1 MDLLK
6 EILITF
12 SSKKKREFEKFLV
25 RKRPS
30 EDRRDIT
37 VLNELFQFYNS
48 PKKEHLIQKGKQKYH
63 ALRKRLTKELIRF
76 IILQNASNELSAKD
90 SEGFLNLAKHFK
102 ELNKHG
108 VAWFLLEKEEKKCE
122 QTKNYLL
129 NMKIQRL
136 KLEIL
141 PYFPQADFDLI
152 KNKLLELQKAQ
163 AKEDEFQLYFIQI
176 RNMFAEKLEKGEV
189 EISSPIISKAIEQYS
204 NIKHEKNTPKIQLKI
219 IEILRAEYGV
229 KKNFVG
235 LARELKDY
243 YKQLNFSQ
251 EERISFSNSIANIEY
266 IMAYTMLG
274 IRDFGEAKIHLEN
287 LKRLMEKSDLVNLNY
302 IGKYMAIS
310 SFLKIFENKI
320 LEAIFL
326 IHDAVEKYGVKM
338 PEREIN
344 NLKLNQA
351 AYHCL
356 VREFKL
362 SNKILLVFNKSDGY
376 YQKTMG
382 REWVIRKEM
391 IRAVVQLELNNIDIA
406 ETIVLNIEF
415 KHNELFEKKQFM
427 LVKPFIVAMKLFIN
441 NPEKATEEALDQIE
455 SEGGLDKNKMFRDP
469 RIIVFYAWLRGKFS
483 NRDSSTVL
491 MEEFTKL

>member
-12 SSKKKREFEKFLV
+12 SAKKKREFEKFLI

-30 EDRRDIT
+30 ENRRDIT
-37 VLNELFQFYNS
+37 VLNELFKYYNS

-76 IILQNASNELSAKD
+76 IILQNAINELSAKD

-152 KNKLLELQKAQ
+152 KNKLLELQQAQ

-176 RNMFAEKLEKGEV
+176 RNMFAEKLEKGDV
-189 EISSPIISKAIEQYS
+189 EFSNPIISKAIEQYS
-204 NIKHEKNTPKIQLKI
+204 NIKNEKNTPKIQLKI

-235 LARELKDY
+235 LAKELKEY

-251 EERISFSNSIANIEY
+251 EERISFSNSMANIEY

-274 IRDFGEAKIHLEN
+274 IRDFGEARIHLKN

-302 IGKYMAIS
+302 IGKYIAIS

-351 AYHCL
+351 AFHCL
-356 VREFKL
+356 AREFKQ
-362 SNKILLVFNKSDGY
+362 SNKILLEFNKSDGY

-406 ETIVLNIEF
+406 ETIVLNVES

-441 NPEKATEEALDQIE
+441 NPEKATEEALNQIE
-455 SEGGLDKNKMFRDP
+455 SEGGLDKHKMFRDP

-483 NRDSSTVL
+483 NRDSSIVL

>member
-1 MDLLK
+1 
-6 EILITF
+6 
-12 SSKKKREFEKFLV
+12 
-25 RKRPS
+25 
-30 EDRRDIT
+30 
-37 VLNELFQFYNS
+37 
-48 PKKEHLIQKGKQKYH
+48 
-63 ALRKRLTKELIRF
+63 
-76 IILQNASNELSAKD
+76 
-90 SEGFLNLAKHFK
+90 
-102 ELNKHG
+102 
-108 VAWFLLEKEEKKCE
+108 
-122 QTKNYLL
+122 
-129 NMKIQRL
+129 MKIQRL

-152 KNKLLELQKAQ
+152 KNKLLELQQAQ

-176 RNMFAEKLEKGEV
+176 RNMFAEKLEKGDV
-189 EISSPIISKAIEQYS
+189 EFSNPIISKAIEQYS
-204 NIKHEKNTPKIQLKI
+204 NIKNEKNTPKIQLKI

-251 EERISFSNSIANIEY
+251 EEIISFSNSMANIEY

-274 IRDFGEAKIHLEN
+274 IRDFGEAKNHLEN

-302 IGKYMAIS
+302 IGKYIAIS

-382 REWVIRKEM
+382 REWVIRK
-391 IRAVVQLELNNIDIA
+391 
-406 ETIVLNIEF
+406 
-415 KHNELFEKKQFM
+415 K
-427 LVKPFIVAMKLFIN
+427 
-441 NPEKATEEALDQIE
+441 
-455 SEGGLDKNKMFRDP
+455 
-469 RIIVFYAWLRGKFS
+469 
-483 NRDSSTVL
+483 
-491 MEEFTKL
+491 

>member
-12 SSKKKREFEKFLV
+12 STKKKREFEKFLV

-37 VLNELFQFYNS
+37 VLNELFQYYNS
-48 PKKEHLIQKGKQKYH
+48 NRKENLVQKGKQKYH
-63 ALRKRLTKELIRF
+63 AIRKRLTKELIRF
-76 IILQNASNELSAKD
+76 IILQNVSNELSAKD
-90 SEGFLNLAKHFK
+90 SEGLLNLAKHFI
-102 ELNKHG
+102 ELNKYG

-122 QTKNYLL
+122 ETKNYLL

-141 PYFPQADFDLI
+141 PYFPQADFDLL
-152 KNKLLELQKAQ
+152 KNKLLQLQQAQ

-176 RNMFAEKLEKGEV
+176 RNMFAEKLEQGDV
-189 EISSPIISKAIEQYS
+189 EFSNPIISKAIEQYS
-204 NIKHEKNTPKIQLKI
+204 NIKNEKNTPKIQLKI

-235 LARELKDY
+235 LAKELKEY

-251 EERISFSNSIANIEY
+251 EERISFSNSMANIEY

-274 IRDFGEAKIHLEN
+274 IRDFGEARIHLKN

-302 IGKYMAIS
+302 IGKYIAIS

-351 AYHCL
+351 AFHCL
-356 VREFKL
+356 AREFKQ
-362 SNKILLVFNKSDGY
+362 SNKILLEFNKSDGY

-391 IRAVVQLELNNIDIA
+391 IRAVVQLELNNIDIS
-406 ETIVLNIEF
+406 ETIVLNVES

-441 NPEKATEEALDQIE
+441 NPEKATEEALNQIE
-455 SEGGLDKNKMFRDP
+455 SEGGLDKHKMFRDP

-483 NRDSSTVL
+483 NRDSSIVL

>member
-12 SSKKKREFEKFLV
+12 SSKKKKEFEKFLV

-30 EDRRDIT
+30 DDRRDIT
-37 VLNELFQFYNS
+37 VLDELFQYYNS
-48 PKKEHLIQKGKQKYH
+48 PRKINLVQKGKQKYH
-63 ALRKRLTKELIRF
+63 AIRKRLTKELIRF
-76 IILQNASNELSAKD
+76 IILQNANNQLSAKD

-102 ELNKHG
+102 ELNKYG

-122 QTKNYLL
+122 KTKNYLL

-152 KNKLLELQKAQ
+152 KNKLLELQQAQ

-176 RNMFAEKLEKGEV
+176 RNMFAEKLEKGDV
-189 EISSPIISKAIEQYS
+189 EFSSPIISKAIQQYS
-204 NIKHEKNTPKIQLKI
+204 NIKNEKNTPKIQLKI

-235 LARELKDY
+235 LAKELKGY

-251 EERISFSNSIANIEY
+251 EERIGFSNSIANIEY

-274 IRDFGEAKIHLEN
+274 IRDFREAKIHLEN
-287 LKRLMEKSDLVNLNY
+287 LKQLMEKSDLVNLNY
-302 IGKYMAIS
+302 VGKYIAIL

-326 IHDAVEKYGVKM
+326 IQDSVENFGVKI

-351 AYHCL
+351 AFHCL
-356 VREFKL
+356 VSEFKP
-362 SNKILLVFNKSDGY
+362 SNKILLEFNKSDGY

-391 IRAVVQLELNNIDIA
+391 IRAIIQLELNNIDIA
-406 ETIVLNIEF
+406 ENIVLNIES
-415 KHNELFEKKQFM
+415 KHKELFQKKQFM
-427 LVKPFIVAMKLFIN
+427 LVKPFIIAMKLFIN
-441 NPEKATEEALDQIE
+441 NPERATEDALNQIE
-455 SEGGLDKNKMFRDP
+455 SEGGLDKHKMFRDP
-469 RIIVFYAWLRGKFS
+469 RLIVFYAWLRGKFS

-491 MEEFTKL
+491 MEEFAKL

>member
-37 VLNELFQFYNS
+37 VLNELFQYYNS
-48 PKKEHLIQKGKQKYH
+48 PKKEKLVQRGKQKYH
-63 ALRKRLTKELIRF
+63 AVRKRLTKELIRF

-102 ELNKHG
+102 ELNKHD

-141 PYFPQADFDLI
+141 PYFPQADFDVI
-152 KNKLLELQKAQ
+152 KNKLLELQQAQ

-176 RNMFAEKLEKGEV
+176 RNMFAEKLEKGDV
-189 EISSPIISKAIEQYS
+189 EFSSPIFAKAIEQYS
-204 NIKHEKNTPKIQLKI
+204 NIKNEKNTPKIQLKI

-235 LARELKDY
+235 LAKELKDY

-251 EERISFSNSIANIEY
+251 EERISFSNSMANIEY

-274 IRDFGEAKIHLEN
+274 IRDFGEAKNHLEN

-302 IGKYMAIS
+302 IGKYIAIS

-455 SEGGLDKNKMFRDP
+455 SEGGLDKHKMFRDP

>member
-30 EDRRDIT
+30 EDRKDIT
-37 VLNELFQFYNS
+37 ILNALFKYYNS
-48 PKKEHLIQKGKQKYH
+48 PKKENLVQKGMQKYH
-63 ALRKRLTKELIRF
+63 AVRKRLTKELIRF
-76 IILQNASNELSAKD
+76 IILQNANNELSAKD

-102 ELNKHG
+102 ELNKYG

-122 QTKNYLL
+122 KTKNYLL

-141 PYFPQADFDLI
+141 PYFPNADFDLI
-152 KNKLLELQKAQ
+152 KNKLLELQQAQ

-176 RNMFAEKLEKGEV
+176 RNMFAEKLERGDV
-189 EISSPIISKAIEQYS
+189 EFSNPIISKAIEQYS
-204 NIKHEKNTPKIQLKI
+204 NIKNEKNTPKIQLKI

-229 KKNFVG
+229 KKNFLG
-235 LARELKDY
+235 LAKELKGY
-243 YKQLNFSQ
+243 YKQLNFST
-251 EERISFSNSIANIEY
+251 EERSGFSNSIANIEY

-274 IRDFGEAKIHLEN
+274 IRDFEEAKIHLEN
-287 LKRLMEKSDLVNLNY
+287 LKVLMEKSDLVNLNY
-302 IGKYMAIS
+302 IGKYVAIT
-310 SFLKIFENKI
+310 SFLKIFENKT

-326 IHDAVEKYGVKM
+326 IKDFIEKYGVKI

-351 AYHCL
+351 AFHCIIS
-356 VREFKL
+356 EIKAA
-362 SNKILLVFNKSDGY
+362 NKILLEFNKSDGY
-376 YQKTMG
+376 YQKNMG

-391 IRAVVQLELNNIDIA
+391 IRGIVQLELNNIDIA
-406 ETIVLNIEF
+406 ENIILSIES
-415 KHNELFEKKQFM
+415 KHKELFQKKQFM
-427 LVKPFIVAMKLFIN
+427 LVKPFISAMKLYIN
-441 NPEKATEEALDQIE
+441 NPEKATEETLNQIE
-455 SEGGLDKNKMFRDP
+455 NEGGLDKHKMFRDP
-469 RIIVFYAWLRGKFS
+469 RLIVFYAWLKGKFS
-483 NRDSSTVL
+483 NRDSSMTL
-491 MEEFTKL
+491 MEEFAKL